1 MIKIIVAESMRKF
14 VGTIGC
20 MLLCLALPVLAQ
32 QEGARDILRRAA
44 DTFLRE
50 GGVYVS
56 FSLRSSEGLSSG
68 TLRLKGEK
76 FVLEAGGMTTW
87 FDGHTQWTY
96 LPSSDEV
103 NISEPTDEELQTLNP
118 YAWLYL
124 YDREYDLQSLP
135 AETSGQYKI
144 EMSARSVGEQVERLV
159 LWLDKSGLHPVKF
172 SLTLAGNVEPT
183 LITVRDYRT
192 RQPYTDA
199 MFVFDPGEYPTAE
212 VIAQWSMV
220 NDK

>member
-1 MIKIIVAESMRKF
+1 MRKF
-14 VGTIGC
+14 IGTIGC

-103 NISEPTDEELQTLNP
+103 NISEPTDDELQTLNP

-144 EMSARSVGEQVERLV
+144 EMSARSAGEQVERLV

-212 VIAQWSMV
+212 VI
-220 NDK
+220 DLR

>member
-1 MIKIIVAESMRKF
+1 MRKF

-144 EMSARSVGEQVERLV
+144 EMSARSAGEQVERLV

-183 LITVRDYRT
+183 LITVRDYCT

-212 VIAQWSMV
+212 VI
-220 NDK
+220 DLR

>member
-1 MIKIIVAESMRKF
+1 MRKF

-32 QEGARDILRRAA
+32 QEGARDILHRAA

-144 EMSARSVGEQVERLV
+144 EMSARSAGEQVERLV

-212 VIAQWSMV
+212 VI
-220 NDK
+220 DLR

>member
-1 MIKIIVAESMRKF
+1 MRKF

-32 QEGARDILRRAA
+32 REGARDILRRAA

-124 YDREYDLQSLP
+124 YDREYDLQSLS

-144 EMSARSVGEQVERLV
+144 EMSARSAGEQVERLV

-212 VIAQWSMV
+212 VI
-220 NDK
+220 DLR

>member
-1 MIKIIVAESMRKF
+1 MRKF

-144 EMSARSVGEQVERLV
+144 EMSARSAGEQVERLV

-199 MFVFDPGEYPTAE
+199 MFVFDPGEYPTEE
-212 VIAQWSMV
+212 VI
-220 NDK
+220 DLR

>member
-1 MIKIIVAESMRKF
+1 MRKF

-56 FSLRSSEGLSSG
+56 FSLRSSEGLASG

-144 EMSARSVGEQVERLV
+144 EMSARSAGEQVERLV

-212 VIAQWSMV
+212 VI
-220 NDK
+220 DLR

>member
-1 MIKIIVAESMRKF
+1 MRKF

-32 QEGARDILRRAA
+32 QEGARDILHRAA

-124 YDREYDLQSLP
+124 YDREYDLKSLP

-144 EMSARSVGEQVERLV
+144 EMSARSAGEQVERLV

-212 VIAQWSMV
+212 VI
-220 NDK
+220 DLR

>member
-1 MIKIIVAESMRKF
+1 MRKF

-56 FSLRSSEGLSSG
+56 FSLRSSEGLSAG

-212 VIAQWSMV
+212 VI
-220 NDK
+220 DLR

>member
-1 MIKIIVAESMRKF
+1 MRKF

-124 YDREYDLQSLP
+124 YDREYDLKSLP

-144 EMSARSVGEQVERLV
+144 EMSARSAGVQVERLV

-212 VIAQWSMV
+212 VI
-220 NDK
+220 DLR

>member
-1 MIKIIVAESMRKF
+1 MRKF

-144 EMSARSVGEQVERLV
+144 EMSARSAGEQVERLV

-192 RQPYTDA
+192 RQPYADA

-212 VIAQWSMV
+212 VI
-220 NDK
+220 DLR

>member
-1 MIKIIVAESMRKF
+1 MRKF

-144 EMSARSVGEQVERLV
+144 EMSARSAGEQVERLV

-212 VIAQWSMV
+212 AHNGQWLMI
-220 NDK
+220 ND

>member
-1 MIKIIVAESMRKF
+1 
-14 VGTIGC
+14 

-144 EMSARSVGEQVERLV
+144 EMSARSVGEQVARLV

-212 VIAQWSMV
+212 VI
-220 NDK
+220 DLR

>member
-1 MIKIIVAESMRKF
+1 MRKF

-124 YDREYDLQSLP
+124 YDREYDLKSLP

-144 EMSARSVGEQVERLV
+144 EMSARSAGEQVERLV

-199 MFVFDPGEYPTAE
+199 MFVFDPGEYPEYPTAE
-212 VIAQWSMV
+212 VI
-220 NDK
+220 DLR

>member
-1 MIKIIVAESMRKF
+1 MRKF

-144 EMSARSVGEQVERLV
+144 EMSARSAGEQVERLV

-199 MFVFDPGEYPTAE
+199 MFVFDPGEYPTART
-212 VIAQWSMV
+212 MV
-220 NDK
+220 NG

>member
-1 MIKIIVAESMRKF
+1 MRKF

-144 EMSARSVGEQVERLV
+144 EMSARSAGEQVERLV
-159 LWLDKSGLHPVKF
+159 LWLDKSGLHPVRF

-212 VIAQWSMV
+212 VI
-220 NDK
+220 DLR

>member
-1 MIKIIVAESMRKF
+1 MRKF

-50 GGVYVS
+50 GGVHVS

-144 EMSARSVGEQVERLV
+144 EMSARSAGEQVERLV

-212 VIAQWSMV
+212 VI
-220 NDK
+220 DLR

>member
-144 EMSARSVGEQVERLV
+144 EMSARSAGEQVERLV

-199 MFVFDPGEYPTAE
+199 MFVFDPGEYPTEE
-212 VIAQWSMV
+212 VI
-220 NDK
+220 DLR

>member
-1 MIKIIVAESMRKF
+1 MRKF

-32 QEGARDILRRAA
+32 PEGARDILRRAA

-144 EMSARSVGEQVERLV
+144 EMSARSAGEQVERLV

-212 VIAQWSMV
+212 VI
-220 NDK
+220 DLR

>member
-20 MLLCLALPVLAQ
+20 MLLCLALPVFAQ

-144 EMSARSVGEQVERLV
+144 EMSARSAGEQVERLV

-212 VIAQWSMV
+212 VI
-220 NDK
+220 DLR

>member
-124 YDREYDLQSLP
+124 YDREYDLKSLP

-144 EMSARSVGEQVERLV
+144 EMSARSAGEQVERLV

-212 VIAQWSMV
+212 VI
-220 NDK
+220 DLR

>member
-1 MIKIIVAESMRKF
+1 MRKF

-135 AETSGQYKI
+135 SETSGQYKI
-144 EMSARSVGEQVERLV
+144 EMSARSAGEQVERLV

-212 VIAQWSMV
+212 VI
-220 NDK
+220 DLR

>member
-1 MIKIIVAESMRKF
+1 MRKF

-212 VIAQWSMV
+212 VRTMV
-220 NDK
+220 NG

>member
-1 MIKIIVAESMRKF
+1 MRKF

-144 EMSARSVGEQVERLV
+144 EMSARSAGEQVERLV

-192 RQPYTDA
+192 RQPHTDA

-212 VIAQWSMV
+212 VI
-220 NDK
+220 DLR

>member
-1 MIKIIVAESMRKF
+1 MRKF

-199 MFVFDPGEYPTAE
+199 MFVFDPGEYPDKIGIYVRGAHNG
-212 VIAQWSMV
+212 QWLMI
-220 NDK
+220 ND

>member
-212 VIAQWSMV
+212 VI
-220 NDK
+220 DLR

>member
-1 MIKIIVAESMRKF
+1 
-14 VGTIGC
+14 

-144 EMSARSVGEQVERLV
+144 EMSARSAGEQVERLV

-212 VIAQWSMV
+212 VI
-220 NDK
+220 DLR

>member
-1 MIKIIVAESMRKF
+1 MRKF

-56 FSLRSSEGLSSG
+56 FTLRSSEGLSSG

-144 EMSARSVGEQVERLV
+144 EMSARSAGEQVERLV

-192 RQPYTDA
+192 RQAYTDA

-212 VIAQWSMV
+212 VI
-220 NDK
+220 DLR

>member
-1 MIKIIVAESMRKF
+1 MRKF

-144 EMSARSVGEQVERLV
+144 EMSARSAGVQVERLV

-199 MFVFDPGEYPTAE
+199 MFVFDPGVCETIE
-212 VIAQWSMV
+212 IHKSMIKL
-220 NDK
+220 NP

>member
-1 MIKIIVAESMRKF
+1 MRKF

-144 EMSARSVGEQVERLV
+144 EMSARSAGEQVERLV

-199 MFVFDPGEYPTAE
+199 MFVFDPGEYRT
-212 VIAQWSMV
+212 MV
-220 NDK
+220 NG

>member
-1 MIKIIVAESMRKF
+1 MRKF

-56 FSLRSSEGLSSG
+56 FTLRSSEGLSSG

-144 EMSARSVGEQVERLV
+144 EMSARSAGEQVERLV

-212 VIAQWSMV
+212 VI
-220 NDK
+220 DLR